1 MLSTIARAELFLRA
15 VADSPASLDA
25 ARARELASALLA
37 HRQAVALAYGLPPP
51 PDGSENGGGE
61 RGEAARGAEPRPLVL
76 THPVTIDFG
85 GARVLCRCGHT
96 FPLRDSRE
104 LTHFV
109 ACPACKRSDRVQRVE
124 NLLRARHASLVDE
137 RIPWPDCMVAKDPLR
152 ARLTSAEAHR

>member
-37 HRQAVALAYGLPPP
+37 HRQAVALAYGLPLP

-76 THPVTIDFG
+76 THPAAIDFG
-85 GARVLCRCGHT
+85 GAGDLCLASRSPSHDLVEVADAMRAL
-96 FPLRDSRE
+96 FPKAAHD
-104 LTHFV
+104 
-109 ACPACKRSDRVQRVE
+109 C
-124 NLLRARHASLVDE
+124 LLRECSIVDSY
-137 RIPWPDCMVAKDPLR
+137 DTAR
-152 ARLTSAEAHR
+152 ARLTSAEARR